1 MIEHEWRML
10 LIPLGVLHPGPD
22 PAAQERCGP
31 VRTDPDK
38 GHEDDQ
44 RAAAPHL

>member
-1 MIEHEWRML
+1 ML
-10 LIPLGVLHPGPD
+10 LIPPGVLHPGLGS
-22 PAAQERCGP
+22 AAQERCGP
-31 VRTDPDK
+31 VRADPDK